1 MDEQINQTKPNQA
14 SMANFTAEE
23 LVTPQYINILSC
35 NFYVYV
41 FLVVICLVFVY
52 FFPNKQQIIA

>member
-41 FLVVICLVFVY
+41 FLVVICLVICL
-52 FFPNKQQIIA
+52 FFP